1 MTRPLRRRRHAKSRS
16 HGRTSGLREV
26 PASELPVSQPGFM
39 ASRRR
44 LPRGWSHPLKPGEI
58 AALLPGLGSVSW
70 NGRPQDWQAPLPP
83 GIPARVESAIDDAA
97 TRTDRVG
104 RAVAGPR
111 GYTSVDQRHSDDLDA
126 RMAAG
131 GGDGPA
137 DMAGRGAQ
145 HRMELARDG
154 PIAIW
159 LRSWPDINDR
169 KASACRTRTSAS
181 LTQATTAQSRRQI
194 FGNLKLFEPKTT
206 CPRVLRRQMHDSRPS
221 VDLRHVEREHCVT
234 VRL

>member
-1 MTRPLRRRRHAKSRS
+1 MTSRSATGGHAKSRS
-16 HGRTSGLREV
+16 HGRTSEFREV
-26 PASELPVSQPGFM
+26 PASELPVSQPGFT

-58 AALLPGLGSVSW
+58 AALLPGVGSVSW
-70 NGRPQDWQAPLPP
+70 NGRAQDWQAPLPP

-137 DMAGRGAQ
+137 DMAGRGAK

-159 LRSWPDINDR
+159 LRS
-169 KASACRTRTSAS
+169 
-181 LTQATTAQSRRQI
+181 
-194 FGNLKLFEPKTT
+194 
-206 CPRVLRRQMHDSRPS
+206 
-221 VDLRHVEREHCVT
+221 
-234 VRL
+234 